1 MADVLVL
8 AGISDESLEKRQTLQ
23 QVLQSDLFQRA
34 PNLSRILTHLCEKY
48 FEGNADRIT
57 EYSIAV
63 EALGRSAAFDP
74 QVDAIV
80 RVDLHLL
87 RKRLR
92 AYYSEEGKCDPV
104 QIVLRA
110 GGYVPEFVSIHEKSS
125 RAVTKGAQR
134 RGSECESPVPAV
146 AATEEGSEQQP
157 GSENLAPIPKRAEPP
172 RRTEWHLW
180 LAVAGCGLLLVF
192 TVLAALSLAAI
203 HRTPGL
209 VVLARVPKPA
219 QAVTAAVLRNLDLGS
234 QPDSLLKGIRIRCGS
249 KSDYVDSAGLHWS
262 GDRDFTGGT
271 AFARPVNAILRSTDP
286 ALYSHGRQ
294 GVFRYDIPVAPG
306 TYEVRLLFAET
317 QPGIE
322 DGMREESYTVGLGQ
336 ADMIDVPSDAG
347 GANAATER
355 VYAGVRPGE
364 DGKIQLNFWW
374 MNSELNA
381 IEILPET
388 NGKPQP
394 VRISTLPNLYEDAS
408 GGHWLPDRF
417 YFGGRNSGHEFARNR
432 PDPPLLSRER
442 YGSFDYAIPVAKG
455 YKYELT
461 LYMSEHYWG
470 VGNSGRGGVGSRIF
484 SVRCNGL
491 DLLTNFDLMAS
502 QKDASAVAVRFRD
515 LEPDATGK
523 LHLSFVPVVNYAL
536 VNAIEVRAE

>member
-1 MADVLVL
+1 MADIVVLV
-8 AGISDESLEKRQTLQ
+8 GISDESLEERQALQ
-23 QVLQSDLFQRA
+23 KVLQSDLFQRA
-34 PNLSRILTHLCEKY
+34 PNLSRILTYLCEKY
-48 FEGNADRIT
+48 FEGNADKTT

-63 EALGRSAAFDP
+63 EALGRPAAFDP

-92 AYYSEEGKCDPV
+92 AYYSSDEGKCNPV
-104 QIVLRA
+104 QIILRA
-110 GGYVPEFVSIHEKSS
+110 GNYVPEFVSIREKSS
-125 RAVTKGAQR
+125 RVVHKGAQH
-134 RGSECESPVPAV
+134 RGSECESAVP
-146 AATEEGSEQQP
+146 TTQEGSEQES
-157 GSENLAPIPKRAEPP
+157 GGENPAPILKQAESL
-172 RRTEWHLW
+172 RNSAWHLW
-180 LAVAGCGLLLVF
+180 LAIAGCGLLLVF
-192 TVLAALSLAAI
+192 TVLAGLALAAI
-203 HRTPGL
+203 HRTPRL
-209 VVLARVPKPA
+209 VVLESVPEPA
-219 QAVTAAVLRNLDLGS
+219 QAVTAAILRNLDLGS
-234 QPDSLLKGIRIRCGS
+234 QSDSLLKGIRIRCGS
-249 KSDYVDSAGLHWS
+249 ENDYVDSAGLHWL

-271 AFARPVNAILRSTDP
+271 AFARPVNAILRSADP
-286 ALYSHGRQ
+286 ALYSYGRQ

-306 TYEVRLLFAET
+306 TYEVHLLFAET

-355 VYAGVRPGE
+355 VYTGVRPGE

-374 MNSELNA
+374 QNSELNA

-394 VRISTLPNLYEDAS
+394 VRISTLPSLYEDAS

-417 YFGGRNSGHEFARNR
+417 YFGGRNSGHEFSRNR

-470 VGNSGRGGVGSRIF
+470 VGNSGRGGVGSRTF

-491 DLLTNFDLMAS
+491 DLLTNFDLSAS
-502 QKDASAVAVRFRD
+502 QKGASAVAVHFRG

-523 LHLSFVPVVNYAL
+523 LRLSFVPVVNYAL
-536 VNAIEVRAE
+536 VNAIEVHAE